1 MQKPTIKFI
10 PDIQIRFNKRG
21 YSVFAEVKNKSSK
34 NIDQEKKYAKKNN
47 KFLKELI
54 INSKNQRNTLVKDF
68 KKTKTRIHLIK
79 LLRFLCFILLL
90 YFLRPIRAR
99 IKKSLEKLEISKKA
113 LESGISCSY
122 VNLDFEL
129 TERANKKYL
138 LTTELFKKL
147 TKSAFIWNIKSK
159 TKEVYYRSPASQ
171 YFDLEKT
178 YISTKEFKGFKSTF
192 QPYFFNNKKGQ
203 NLFIFPYFAVIFN
216 SNDDFEIV
224 DIRDIDINFESINF
238 IESGLRP
245 KDSTVLYYVWEKSN
259 NDGSRDLR
267 YADNKEIPV
276 MQYGETTFSYKSKT
290 LGRFMFSNY
299 EISQKFFNALSE
311 FIYNPSIHSSK
322 GWL

>member
-1 MQKPTIKFI
+1 MQKPIIKLI
-10 PDIQIRFNKRG
+10 PDIKIRFNKKG

-34 NIDQEKKYAKKNN
+34 EIDQEKKYTKKNN

-54 INSKNQRNTLVKDF
+54 INAKNQRNALVKDF
-68 KKTKTRIHLIK
+68 KKTKTRIYFIK
-79 LLRFLCFILLL
+79 LLRFLCFIFLL
-90 YFLRPIRAR
+90 YFLRPIRDR

-113 LESGISCSY
+113 LESGISSSY
-122 VNLDFEL
+122 INLDFEL
-129 TERANKKYL
+129 SERANKKYL
-138 LTTELFKKL
+138 LTSELFKKL
-147 TKSAFIWNIKSK
+147 TKSAYIWNIKSK

-171 YFDLEKT
+171 SFDLERT

-192 QPYFFNNKKGQ
+192 QPYFFNNKKGP

-216 SNDDFEIV
+216 SNDAFEIV
-224 DIRDIDINFESINF
+224 DIRDIDINFENINF
-238 IESGLRP
+238 IESGSRP
-245 KDSTVLYYVWEKSN
+245 IDSTVLYYVWEKSN

-267 YADNKEIPV
+267 YSDNKEIPV
-276 MQYGETTFSYKSKT
+276 MQYGETTFAHKSKT

-299 EISQKFFNALSE
+299 ENSQKFFNALSE